1 MVNEIIL
8 EVHVL
13 WTNNRMLLM
22 IVETNKCENVS
33 LKGLDIVHATCNC
46 SSALP
51 LSLLYICT
59 AFYYFSKNIQQ
70 MMAE

>member
-1 MVNEIIL
+1 
-8 EVHVL
+8 
-13 WTNNRMLLM
+13 M

-59 AFYYFSKNIQQ
+59 AFYYFRTLVNVWIKNIQQ